1 MRSTV
6 PPSSY
11 RWPILW
17 QDLAVCA
24 RAGTVRCMPQPTST
38 KPASAVRAVRLEH
51 DANPGKVQ
59 ELINLLPV
67 WRAALTACQ
76 HDKIRDLKSGGRLRR
91 LLRAEWDLFQ
101 PDRFGLSTRQ
111 MKSVE
116 NQVNQSLASWQAA
129 AVIEGRR
136 LIGQDRAAGLLTDEE
151 AHEMYSLNLRKKW
164 WSNPEGR
171 ALVKRILRTHPWP
184 TFGST
189 STMVFDDIIAPI
201 EESKSA
207 DHPTW
212 WRPRVLDGGILDIP
226 VHPSPYFTAR
236 MAEGKP
242 GSVTQVTITDANEVI
257 LRRVVHLEGAPP
269 RTEGEVVGLDWGLGS
284 LFATSEGQL
293 LGRNLYE
300 WLKGADQEL
309 AELGAALQRQ
319 GKRLGSSKRH
329 RKLTHRVA
337 EHVRNEVG
345 RVLNRLAEQDIRE
358 LVVENLDFRGG
369 GLSRTLNRIV
379 GRAGR
384 GAVREK
390 LADLRELAGV
400 TVTEVNPAYTS
411 QTCSGCGFTHKTN
424 RSGTRFRCRHCN
436 KTSHA
441 DVNAARNIRSRRSWS
456 QAQQYRHRGTI
467 LGELDQ
473 KFTTRWGCEPGR
485 ITSRNP
491 NPLGLVT
498 PVQLG
503 SADPHHLVQAAS
515 RENLAA
521 LPV

>member
-1 MRSTV
+1 
-6 PPSSY
+6 
-11 RWPILW
+11 
-17 QDLAVCA
+17 
-24 RAGTVRCMPQPTST
+24 MPQPPST
-38 KPASAVRAVRLEH
+38 KPKSAVRAVRLEH

-59 ELINLLPV
+59 ELIHLLPV

-76 HDKIRDLKSGGRLRR
+76 LDKIQDLKGGGRLRR
-91 LLRAEWDLFQ
+91 FTRSEWDLFQ
-101 PDRFGLSTRQ
+101 PQRFGLSARQ
-111 MKSVE
+111 AKSVE
-116 NQVNQSLASWQAA
+116 NQIDQVLAAWQAA

-136 LIGQDRAAGLLTDEE
+136 LISSDRAAGLLTDEE
-151 AHEMYSLNLRKKW
+151 AHAMYALNLSKKW
-164 WSNPEGR
+164 WTTPEGQ
-171 ALVKRILRTHPWP
+171 ALAKRILQTHPWP

-189 STMVFDDIIAPI
+189 STMIFDDIIAPL

-207 DHPTW
+207 EHPTW

-226 VHPSPYFTAR
+226 VHPSDYFNSR

-242 GSVTQVTITDANEVI
+242 GAVTQVTLTDDNEVV
-257 LRRVVHLEGAPP
+257 LRRVVHLEGAEL
-269 RTEGEVVGLDWGLGS
+269 RTEGEVVGLDWGLGT

-300 WLKGADQEL
+300 WLRGVDLEL
-309 AELGAALQRQ
+309 TTLGSALQRQ
-319 GKRLGSSKRH
+319 GKRPGSSKRY
-329 RKLTHRVA
+329 RTLTHRIA

-345 RVLNRLAEQDIRE
+345 RVLNQLADQDVRE

-369 GLSRTLNRIV
+369 GLSRALNRIV

-384 GAVREK
+384 GAVRAK
-390 LADLRELAGV
+390 LADLRELSGI

-424 RSGTRFRCRHCN
+424 RAGTRFRCRHCN

-473 KFTTRWGCEPGR
+473 AFTAQWGCEPGR

-491 NPLGLVT
+491 NPLGLAT

-503 SADPHHLVQAAS
+503 SADPHPPQVQAAS

>member
-1 MRSTV
+1 
-6 PPSSY
+6 
-11 RWPILW
+11 
-17 QDLAVCA
+17 
-24 RAGTVRCMPQPTST
+24 MPQPTST
-38 KPASAVRAVRLEH
+38 KPKSAVRAVRLEH

-59 ELINLLPV
+59 ELVDLLPV

-76 HDKIRDLKSGGRLRR
+76 RDKIRDLRDGGRLRR
-91 LLRAEWDLFQ
+91 FTRDEWELFQ
-101 PDRFGLSTRQ
+101 PDRFGLSARQ

-116 NQVNQSLASWQAA
+116 NQIDQSLAAWQAT

-136 LIGQDRAAGLLTDEE
+136 LIGQDRAAGLLTEEE
-151 AHEMYSLNLRKKW
+151 AHAMYSLNLSKKW
-164 WSNPEGR
+164 WTTPDGR

-189 STMVFDDIIAPI
+189 STMIFDDIIAPI
-201 EESKSA
+201 EEGKVA
-207 DHPTW
+207 EHPTW

-226 VHPSPYFTAR
+226 VHPSAYFNSR

-242 GSVTQVTITDANEVI
+242 GSVTQVTITDDNEVV
-257 LRRVVHLEGAPP
+257 LRRVVHLEGAEL
-269 RTEGEVVGLDWGLGS
+269 RTEGEVVGLDWGLGT

-300 WLKGADQEL
+300 WLKGVDLEL
-309 AELGAALQRQ
+309 TELGSALQRQ
-319 GKRLGSSKRH
+319 GKRLGSSKRY
-329 RKLTHRVA
+329 RKLTRRIA

-345 RVLNRLAEQDIRE
+345 RVLNRLAVRDVRE

-369 GLSRTLNRIV
+369 GLSRILNRIV
-379 GRAGR
+379 SRAGR
-384 GAVREK
+384 AAVRTK
-390 LADLRELAGV
+390 LADLRELAGI

-424 RSGTRFRCRHCN
+424 RAGTSFRCRHCG

-467 LGELDQ
+467 LGDLDQ
-473 KFTTRWGCEPGR
+473 AFTTQWGCEPGR
-485 ITSRNP
+485 ISSRNP
-491 NPLGLVT
+491 NPLGLDT

-503 SADPHHLVQAAS
+503 SADPHHPVQAAS
-515 RENLAA
+515 REGMAA

>member
-1 MRSTV
+1 
-6 PPSSY
+6 
-11 RWPILW
+11 
-17 QDLAVCA
+17 
-24 RAGTVRCMPQPTST
+24 MPQSSLT
-38 KPASAVRAVRLEH
+38 KPATAVRAVRLEH

-59 ELINLLPV
+59 ELVDLLPV

-76 HDKIRDLKSGGRLRR
+76 LDKIQDLRDGGRLRR
-91 LLRAEWDLFQ
+91 FTRAEWDLFQ
-101 PDRFGLSTRQ
+101 PDRFGLSARQ
-111 MKSVE
+111 RSSVQ
-116 NQVNQSLASWQAA
+116 NQVDQALAAWQAT
-129 AVIEGRR
+129 AVLEGRR
-136 LIGQDRAAGLLTDEE
+136 IIGQDRAAGLLTEEE
-151 AHEMYSLNLRKKW
+151 AHAMYSLNLSKKW
-164 WSNPEGR
+164 WSTDEGR
-171 ALVKRILRTHPWP
+171 ALAKRILSTHPWP
-184 TFGST
+184 TFGAT
-189 STMVFDDIIAPI
+189 RTMIFDDIIAPL

-207 DHPTW
+207 EHPTW

-226 VHPSPYFTAR
+226 VHPGAYYDSR
-236 MAEGKP
+236 MAEGRQ
-242 GSVTQVTITDANEVI
+242 GAVTQVTITDDNEVA
-257 LRRVVHLEGAPP
+257 LRRVVHLEGAPL
-269 RTEGEVVGLDWGLGS
+269 RTDGEVVGLDWGLGA

-300 WLKGADQEL
+300 WLRGVDLEL
-309 AELGAALQRQ
+309 TSLGAALQRQ
-319 GKRLGSSKRH
+319 GKRPGSSKRY
-329 RKLTHRVA
+329 RKLTRRIA

-345 RVLNRLAEQDIRE
+345 RILNKLADQDIRE
-358 LVVENLDFRGG
+358 LVVETLDFRGG

-384 GAVREK
+384 AAVRAK
-390 LADLRELAGV
+390 LADLRELSGI

-424 RSGTRFRCRHCN
+424 RAGTRFRCRHCN

-456 QAQQYRHRGTI
+456 AAQQYRHRGTL

-491 NPLGLVT
+491 NPLGLST

-503 SADPHHLVQAAS
+503 SADPHPHRVQAAS
-515 RENLAA
+515 REDMAA

>member
-1 MRSTV
+1 MCR
-6 PPSSY
+6 Y

-24 RAGTVRCMPQPTST
+24 RAGTVRCMPQPTPT
-38 KPASAVRAVRLEH
+38 KRKSAVRAVRLEH
-51 DANPGKVQ
+51 GANRGKVQ
-59 ELINLLPV
+59 ELVDLLPV

-76 HDKIRDLKSGGRLRR
+76 MDKIRDLRSGGRLRR
-91 LLRAEWDLFQ
+91 FTRAEWDLFQ
-101 PDRFGLSTRQ
+101 PQRFGLSARQ
-111 MKSVE
+111 AKSVE
-116 NQVNQSLASWQAA
+116 NQADQSLAAWQAT

-136 LIGQDRAAGLLTDEE
+136 LISSDRAAGLLTDEE
-151 AHEMYSLNLRKKW
+151 AHAMYSLNLSKKW
-164 WSNPEGR
+164 WSTDEGR
-171 ALVKRILRTHPWP
+171 DLVKRILRTYPWP

-189 STMVFDDIIAPI
+189 STMVFDDTIAPI
-201 EESKSA
+201 EEAKSA
-207 DHPTW
+207 EHGAW
-212 WRPRVLDGGILDIP
+212 WRPRVLDGEILDIP
-226 VHPSPYFTAR
+226 VHPSTYFTAR
-236 MAEGKP
+236 MVEGKP
-242 GSVTQVTITDANEVI
+242 GAVTQVAITDDNEVV
-257 LRRVVHLEGAPP
+257 LRRVVHLEGAAP

-300 WLKGADQEL
+300 WLRGVDLEL
-309 AELGAALQRQ
+309 TELGAALQRQ
-319 GKRLGSSKRH
+319 GKHPGSSTRY
-329 RKLTHRVA
+329 RKLTRRIA
-337 EHVRNEVG
+337 EHVRNEVC
-345 RVLNRLAEQDIRE
+345 RILNRLADRDIRE

-379 GRAGR
+379 SRAGR
-384 GAVREK
+384 GAVRAK
-390 LADLRELAGV
+390 LADLRELSGI

-424 RSGTRFRCRHCN
+424 RAGTRFRCRHCN

-441 DVNAARNIRSRRSWS
+441 DVNAARNVRSRRSWS
-456 QAQQYRHRGTI
+456 AAQQYRHRGTI
-467 LGELDQ
+467 LGDLDQ